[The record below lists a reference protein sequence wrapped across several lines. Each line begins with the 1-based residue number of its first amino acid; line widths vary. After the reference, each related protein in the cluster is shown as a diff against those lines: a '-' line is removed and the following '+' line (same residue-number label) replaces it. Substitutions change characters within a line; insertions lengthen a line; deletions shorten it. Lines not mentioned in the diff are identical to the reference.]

1 MMGCLPVGGDWPG
14 GYLGVG
20 GWTRVLTDED
30 ALRTLHKQQD
40 QDTMFTVEAVHAL
53 SKNLVILT
61 QIVKAGGLQLQAM
74 LDEDGG
80 YDIFLRRIRGE
91 GA

>member
-1 MMGCLPVGGDWPG
+1 
-14 GYLGVG
+14 
-20 GWTRVLTDED
+20 
-30 ALRTLHKQQD
+30 
-40 QDTMFTVEAVHAL
+40 VEAVHAL